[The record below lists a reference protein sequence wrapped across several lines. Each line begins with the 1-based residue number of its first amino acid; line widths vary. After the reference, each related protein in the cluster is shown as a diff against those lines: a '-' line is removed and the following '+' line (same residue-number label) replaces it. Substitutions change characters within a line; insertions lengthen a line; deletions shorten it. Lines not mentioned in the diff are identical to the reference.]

1 MSIHMYTIYSVGEL
15 LNAYKNGSQSSKQ
28 IHTKRETPMIKTVET
43 MVYVDTGVVQ
53 FHGQNN
59 VVNYVLS
66 IMNVVSH
73 HVQILYNIVGMQ

>member
-1 MSIHMYTIYSVGEL
+1 MKKNQYTNLIIQCILYSVGEL
-15 LNAYKNGSQSSKQ
+15 LNTYKSGPQSSKR
-28 IHTKRETPMIKTVET
+28 IYTKRQTDVTKTVET

-53 FHGQNN
+53 FHGQSN

-73 HVQILYNIVGMQ
+73 HLTTI